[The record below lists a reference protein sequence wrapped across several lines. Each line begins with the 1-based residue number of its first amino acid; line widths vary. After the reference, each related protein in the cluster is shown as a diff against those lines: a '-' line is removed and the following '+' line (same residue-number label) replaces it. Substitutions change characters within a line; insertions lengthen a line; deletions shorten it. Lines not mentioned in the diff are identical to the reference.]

1 MSFKYKIAP
10 LCLFLALG
18 LNAQQE
24 LMQHSLTDLWHS
36 TSLNP
41 ALFPEGKR
49 LALGLPAFSLD
60 AAHSGDL
67 TYNDLLRKKGDRT
80 VIDLSQAIS
89 RLDPENEAYFDQRTE
104 TVSLGLRSPGGKWA
118 FQIGHAIQLNGQIN
132 YPKSLAEVL
141 WNGNAPYIGETLQ
154 IGPQVDIFDWQEL
167 YFGVSRKI
175 GRFSLGARVKYL
187 MGVSALRSDAD
198 HTVMSIYTDPDIYQL
213 TLTTDYAFY
222 SSSIISAIDTAG
234 LGFDFVTGSFGK
246 SPSVDNPGVA
256 FDLGFEAR
264 LSDNLSVNA
273 AVLNLG
279 GRITWKK
286 DAQYYISQNAYT
298 YEGADFP
305 GTDLINGTD
314 SLDFEGKL
322 DTLNDIFQFAKQA
335 QQFETTLPVRVVAG
349 ATFKLSERWHLGLNA
364 SYTDLEGRSSTAVG
378 ASLRWL
384 PLRWLSLGAMYGAN
398 SRSAAN
404 FGFHLAVKPGPVQVY
419 LLSDNLLNAFSLK
432 SSPAVNLKLGAA
444 LVF

>member
-1 MSFKYKIAP
+1 
-10 LCLFLALG
+10 
-18 LNAQQE
+18 
-24 LMQHSLTDLWHS
+24 
-36 TSLNP
+36 
-41 ALFPEGKR
+41 
-49 LALGLPAFSLD
+49 
-60 AAHSGDL
+60 
-67 TYNDLLRKKGDRT
+67 
-80 VIDLSQAIS
+80 
-89 RLDPENEAYFDQRTE
+89 
-104 TVSLGLRSPGGKWA
+104 
-118 FQIGHAIQLNGQIN
+118 
-132 YPKSLAEVL
+132 
-141 WNGNAPYIGETLQ
+141 
-154 IGPQVDIFDWQEL
+154 DWQEL

-322 DTLNDIFQFAKQA
+322 DTLNDIFQFTKQA